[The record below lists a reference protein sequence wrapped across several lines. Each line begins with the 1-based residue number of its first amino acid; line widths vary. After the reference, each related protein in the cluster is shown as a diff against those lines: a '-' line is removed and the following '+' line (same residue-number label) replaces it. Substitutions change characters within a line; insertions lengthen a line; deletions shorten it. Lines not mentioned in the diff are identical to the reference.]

1 MLTCPTEKKTARREL
16 SAERDGER
24 DEKNSNVSINNMFH
38 RALIEITFVV
48 EKGRRKERKERHGG
62 GERDNN
68 YLIDLDWPEH
78 PIISV
83 LSH

>member
-1 MLTCPTEKKTARREL
+1 
-16 SAERDGER
+16 
-24 DEKNSNVSINNMFH
+24 MFH